1 MVVLGRCSWKHHSPQ
16 FTVGPFLRDGYTLYM
31 HLYPILVDGYALVGL
46 VRKCKRRCKYLAR
59 GLLSLISSRKFPKTE
74 LRTHPI
80 CFCAASSK
88 THNVFCVFCFTYLQQ
103 WCLNT
108 WLGHKRPNMS
118 DGLMSFASK
127 AQKWRHTHT
136 QKPSD
141 GRQLSSH
148 VPAHVSGQNHAH
160 VICSTY
166 GEKQLQLFPCHLT
179 ISDPNSF
186 IVPNLIRIIYNR
198 SSHP

>member
-88 THNVFCVFCFTYLQQ
+88 THNVFVFFVSPICSSGAWTHDLVISDQTCQ
-103 WCLNT
+103 MASCHLLARPKNGGTHTHKNLRMVDNSQVMCLHMFRVKT
-108 WLGHKRPNMS
+108 M
-118 DGLMSFASK
+118 LMSS
-127 AQKWRHTHT
+127 AQRMGKNN
-136 QKPSD
+136 SNY
-141 GRQLSSH
+141 SH
-148 VPAHVSGQNHAH
+148 VIWP
-160 VICSTY
+160 Y
-166 GEKQLQLFPCHLT
+166 LT
-179 ISDPNSF
+179 L
-186 IVPNLIRIIYNR
+186 IVL
-198 SSHP
+198 

>member
-1 MVVLGRCSWKHHSPQ
+1 MFFVFFVSPICSSGAWTHDLVISDQ
-16 FTVGPFLRDGYTLYM
+16 TCQM
-31 HLYPILVDGYALVGL
+31 ASCHL
-46 VRKCKRRCKYLAR
+46 LAR
-59 GLLSLISSRKFPKTE
+59 PK
-74 LRTHPI
+74 
-80 CFCAASSK
+80 
-88 THNVFCVFCFTYLQQ
+88 N
-103 WCLNT
+103 
-108 WLGHKRPNMS
+108 G
-118 DGLMSFASK
+118 G
-127 AQKWRHTHT
+127 THT

-186 IVPNLIRIIYNR
+186 IVPNLIRIIIIEVHTHSSRR
-198 SSHP
+198 SSVQFPTLAFLPPFISHATSPRVAGYPAALQASLALDGTSKSL

>member
-127 AQKWRHTHT
+127 AQKWRRTHT
-136 QKPSD
+136 KTFGWSTTLKSCACTCFGSKP
-141 GRQLSSH
+141 
-148 VPAHVSGQNHAH
+148 
-160 VICSTY
+160 CS
-166 GEKQLQLFPCHLT
+166 CHLLNVWGKT
-179 ISDPNSF
+179 TPIIPMSSDHIWP
-186 IVPNLIRIIYNR
+186 
-198 SSHP
+198 

>member
-31 HLYPILVDGYALVGL
+31 HLYPILVDGYALVRL

-118 DGLMSFASK
+118 DGLMSCASK

-136 QKPSD
+136 HKKTFGWSTTLKSCACTCFGSKP
-141 GRQLSSH
+141 
-148 VPAHVSGQNHAH
+148 
-160 VICSTY
+160 CS
-166 GEKQLQLFPCHLT
+166 CHLLNVWGKT
-179 ISDPNSF
+179 TPIIPMSSDHIWP
-186 IVPNLIRIIYNR
+186 
-198 SSHP
+198 

>member
-88 THNVFCVFCFTYLQQ
+88 THNVFVFFVSPICSSGAWTHDLVISDQTCQ
-103 WCLNT
+103 MASCHL
-108 WLGHKRPNMS
+108 LARPKN
-118 DGLMSFASK
+118 GGT
-127 AQKWRHTHT
+127 HTHT
-136 QKPSD
+136 KTFGWSTTLKSCACTCFGSKP
-141 GRQLSSH
+141 
-148 VPAHVSGQNHAH
+148 
-160 VICSTY
+160 CS
-166 GEKQLQLFPCHLT
+166 CHLLNVWGKT
-179 ISDPNSF
+179 TPIIPMSSDHIWP
-186 IVPNLIRIIYNR
+186 
-198 SSHP
+198 